1 MGYTFIFLLGW
12 IIGLLT
18 GLTERLSD
26 KIKKNRKGEWKMT
39 ELDLYKFCEDKEMDW
54 RGDQLIIWLYF
65 DELEGWTNLIGHDH
79 FVEGGQE
86 VALLAKCVAFDLCEI
101 CEDWEIDPERIL
113 KKGE

>member
-26 KIKKNRKGEWKMT
+26 KIKKNRKEERKMT

-54 RGDQLIIWLYF
+54 GS
-65 DELEGWTNLIGHDH
+65 TNYL
-79 FVEGGQE
+79 
-86 VALLAKCVAFDLCEI
+86 ALLL
-101 CEDWEIDPERIL
+101 RIRRFYRFSWS
-113 KKGE
+113 